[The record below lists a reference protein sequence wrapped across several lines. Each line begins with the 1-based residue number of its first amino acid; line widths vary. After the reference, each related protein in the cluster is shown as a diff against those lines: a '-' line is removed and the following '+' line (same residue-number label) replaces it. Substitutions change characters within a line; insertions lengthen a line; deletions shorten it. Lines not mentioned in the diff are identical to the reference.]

1 MHLFK
6 KNLILI
12 TFLSVSVF
20 ASTINKS
27 TSDPRS
33 YEVFTLDNGLEV
45 ITISD
50 ENLATSA
57 ATLSV
62 GVGAYQDPSSAQGIA
77 HFLEHMIFMGSDK
90 YKDPNEYMQF
100 ISENGGETNAFTADQ
115 QTTYLFSINSD
126 KFEDALDRLSAAIK
140 SPLFDGTMVEKEINA
155 VNSEWLL
162 RRQSE
167 AFIRQR
173 TAAMTGNLNHPKT
186 LLGVGNK
193 ETLSSEKEI
202 LLRSLREFHKR
213 YYSANI
219 MKLILVGNESP
230 RKLKRMAKKYFGSI
244 KNTNASRD
252 LIDAKAYLPENLK
265 KNISPA

>member
-1 MHLFK
+1 MQIRHFF
-6 KNLILI
+6 LIALLAAPI
-12 TFLSVSVF
+12 FSYANSV
-20 ASTINKS
+20 NKS
-27 TSDPRS
+27 PADPRS
-33 YEVFTLDNGLEV
+33 YEVFKLDNGLEV

-62 GVGAYQDPSSAQGIA
+62 GVGASQDPSSAQGIA

-90 YKDPNEYMQF
+90 YRDPNEYMQF

-202 LLRSLREFHKR
+202 LLQSLREFHKR

-244 KNTNASRD
+244 KNTNASREST
-252 LIDAKAYLPENLK
+252 PEMGLMNQSSRK
-265 KNISPA
+265 QICNA